1 MSIFFIII
9 TINISITEAIYS
21 NNNGSYLIFSL
32 GSTNNLSDQLGISRE
47 IHNSPYSEEERDTFF
62 PFINNSIISSK
73 KGVEIKEKVD
83 EN

>member
-47 IHNSPYSEEERDTFF
+47 MYNSPYSEEERDTFF

>member
-47 IHNSPYSEEERDTFF
+47 IYNSPYSKEERDTFF

-73 KGVEIKEKVD
+73 KGVEVKEKVD